1 MVWFVDRYQEQ
12 IVDPG
17 KQPLF
22 LLLVGLIGS
31 FLFIRTST
39 RLIRANISWWPGNV
53 SAGNVHLHHE
63 LFGIVMM
70 LVCGVL
76 GFWYSTQAP
85 WRDLF
90 AFGFGVGA
98 GLVLDEFALL
108 MHLKDVYW
116 ENEGRSS
123 LTAVVLAVAATLV
136 ILLGVIPFGIGDSAN
151 NQQAGRWGVVITVA
165 LNLIG
170 TVITAFKGK
179 TWLALLSIV
188 LPVAGLFGALRLARP
203 ASPWARWRYVKNPKK
218 SERAVAREARWSQ
231 RRRRTYNAIA
241 GAPTRR
247 AARSGRTG

>member
-1 MVWFVDRYQEQ
+1 MGWFVERYQEQ

-39 RLIRANISWWPGNV
+39 RLIRANVSWWPGNV

-63 LFGIVMM
+63 FFGIIVM

-76 GFWYSTQAP
+76 SFWYSTEAP

-116 ENEGRSS
+116 DKEGRSS
-123 LTAVVLAVAATLV
+123 LTAVVLATAATLV
-136 ILLGVIPFGIGDSAN
+136 ILLGVIPFGIGDSN
-151 NQQAGRWGVVITVA
+151 NQESGRWGLVITVA
-165 LNLIG
+165 LNLVG

-188 LPVAGLFGALRLARP
+188 FPLAGLFGAIRLSRP
-203 ASPWARWRYVKNPKK
+203 ASPWARWRYDKNPKK
-218 SERAVAREARWSQ
+218 FERAVAREARWSR
-231 RRRRTYNAIA
+231 RRRRTYNFIA

-247 AARSGRTG
+247 AARSGPPG